1 MKRRILTYI
10 TLSLLLSAS
19 FTSCVKD
26 SYTSDDT
33 TLKDQGTT
41 YLRFFDGPEKATY
54 ALPFTNVKTVKL
66 LEVRRDPN
74 SNASLNSTISFNLV
88 TTPALLDTYNEDHD
102 TEILQMPS
110 SLYTLTPGQSGIV
123 ATATGYTIT
132 LNSGELVKEIYINI
146 DGSKWTDFGQKY
158 GFSYAFGGTSG
169 VGLLSGEE
177 TIVSFFGI
185 QNAYQGTYASV
196 GFFTHPVAASSRA
209 IAKDKELVTISANS
223 CSTELGDLGTS
234 GYQMLLTVNPDNSVT
249 ISPLGATP
257 ATMRQDGVNVY
268 DPAAKTFTLNY
279 YYPGSGGNRVIT
291 EVLTL
296 K

>member
-26 SYTSDDT
+26 SFTSDDT
-33 TLKDQGTT
+33 KLKDQGATF
-41 YLRFFDGPEKATY
+41 LRFFDGPEKATY
-54 ALPFTNVKTVKL
+54 SLPFTNVKTVKL

-88 TTPALLDTYNEDHD
+88 NTPALLDTYNGDNETD
-102 TEILQMPS
+102 ILPMPS
-110 SLYTLTPGQSGIV
+110 TLYTLTPGQSGIA
-123 ATATGYTIT
+123 ATDAGYTIT
-132 LNSGELVKEIYINI
+132 FASGELVKEVYINI
-146 DGSKWTDFGQKY
+146 DGSKWADFGQKY
-158 GFSYAFGGTSG
+158 GFSFAFGGATG
-169 VGLLSGEE
+169 VSVKSSQA

-185 QNAYQGTYASV
+185 QNIYQGTYASV
-196 GFFTHPVAASSRA
+196 GFFTHPTASSSRA
-209 IAKDKELVTISANS
+209 IARDKDLVTVSANS

-234 GYQMLLTVNPDNSVT
+234 GYQMLLTVNADNSVT

-257 ATMRQDGVNVY
+257 TTMRQDGVNVY
-268 DPAAKTFTLNY
+268 DPVAKTFTLNY